1 MWGMLLLGISSR
13 PVCANLT
20 TVFIRSL
27 SLHLQICWQV
37 IPGRKFF
44 WGALVAGWGVPA
56 ISLALVLTLT
66 GMSYRFG
73 TTCHTNHANSVATFW
88 GPILA
93 FAGVG
98 AILQFATLG
107 YCIRVYIRSLL
118 NPEETSQ
125 NSSNLPSY
133 HGSVK
138 TVSARAAY
146 RRVRKVI
153 ALQWRSIIIV
163 LIIIANV
170 VFFAV
175 IFIKMDNATAAA
187 QDNLATEFAWIFC
200 LFQSHGDKNKCL
212 PLTAPFVMNE
222 AIVLAVLVLLSVR
235 SQQGFSLLRSRTNTF
250 TVQRLLERALP
261 WTTVNGHRLV

>member
-1 MWGMLLLGISSR
+1 MWGMLLAQRSSCII
-13 PVCANLT
+13 CANFT
-20 TVFIRSL
+20 TVFLRSL

-44 WGALVAGWGVPA
+44 WGALIAGWGVPA
-56 ISLALVLTLT
+56 ISVALVLTLT

-73 TTCHTNHANSVATFW
+73 STCHTNHSNSVATFW
-88 GPILA
+88 GPILT
-93 FAGVG
+93 FAGVC

-118 NPEETSQ
+118 NPDETSQ

-153 ALQWRSIIIV
+153 ALQWRGIVIV
-163 LIIIANV
+163 LIIIADV
-170 VFFAV
+170 VFFSV
-175 IFIKMDNATAAA
+175 VFIKMDNATASA
-187 QDNLATEFAWIFC
+187 QDNLATEFAWVFC
-200 LFQSHGDKNKCL
+200 LFTSNGNKNKCL
-212 PLTAPFVMNE
+212 PLTAPFVMSE
-222 AIVLAVLVLLSVR
+222 RVVMAVLVMLSVCSLGNLSFLP
-235 SQQGFSLLRSRTNTF
+235 SQANVI
-250 TVQRLLERALP
+250 TVQRLLERAIP
-261 WTTVNGHRLV
+261 RTVVHGYGLD